1 MTEQD
6 QQNAASDNSWKQ
18 KKNWTATF
26 LLAVVGL
33 TSLYAVIIHS
43 NFRGFLAL
51 SSVHL
56 RNNLVRSG
64 AESHAVATAVT
75 QDEGPPPGVERCYGR
90 GKGKTC
96 TKGNFCNF
104 DYGTFGF
111 CESCTDFV
119 TEVDCLNSRF
129 DTHNGLVS
137 CIDTCIYMV
146 I

>member
-33 TSLYAVIIHS
+33 TSLYAVIINS
-43 NFRGFLAL
+43 NFRGFSAL

-64 AESHAVATAVT
+64 AESHAAATAVT
-75 QDEGPPPGVERCYGR
+75 QDEGPPPGVELCDGR
-90 GKGKTC
+90 GKEKTC
-96 TKGNFCNF
+96 AKGNFCNF
-104 DYGTFGF
+104 DYGTSGF

-119 TEVDCLNSRF
+119 TEEDCVKR
-129 DTHNGLVS
+129 DWTP
-137 CIDTCIYMV
+137 
-146 I
+146 